1 MSDNEE
7 EWTMVRRRHGTR
19 SNNTVKQLKKLA
31 IPVVPQPFDVLAEP
45 EERPAA
51 GDGAGKKKKKKKKG
65 KTAAEEDDDEDEDED
80 AGAPAA
86 QAGAGAKASAAGAS
100 GKASAAKGG
109 AAGGGGSA
117 VVQQSLFAWLYAQL
131 VAVLVML
138 GLMKAAGGKRKKKNK
153 AAAAAAAAPAPA
165 PAAAAAA
172 APKPVAD
179 VKPAAPA
186 PATPAGKSASAAA
199 AAAAAAST
207 AAKKADPAP
216 AATPAAKKAADAAA
230 AAAAAKPAATPE
242 PSKPAAK
249 AVAAA
254 AATPLPGAGKGEAA
268 PAAAAPATPPP
279 APKPEPPPT
288 PAGPPPPVVKCDK
301 DWAHGKFVMQ
311 SLPAAHADVVAAV
324 AVAGDVAVSAGY
336 DGAVKLWSWPLPG
349 SAGGG
354 VVPRLR
360 LLRHLVGHSGRVE
373 ALAAAP
379 AGGGGGGVGG
389 GMRLLASSGRDSTLK
404 LWDLGSAADCADARE
419 LGSTYVYE
427 SVRSLAADWAGAEGG
442 AAGRMLL
449 GSRSGSVMLYQINAG
464 ATAGRKVASLR
475 GHGDEVTAVQF
486 RGAHGVV
493 SGARDG
499 CVRLWDL
506 RQAGS
511 GSGKEQVAVL
521 GGLCGRVCSLAA
533 LGEHHLAAG
542 DCSSTVKLWDLR
554 KLPPAGARG
563 QPPPAPARVPNAPG
577 FAGDSCPTAGL
588 WWGGRSGVLLSSCI
602 AWWTDN
608 REALEEAPPSAK
620 LPMACLNVSAAGALS
635 PAPAGSSPDDLVSQ
649 YKYTLRLG
657 PGIATCMA
665 GSEDESAVLVGGA
678 TGALWALRLVR
689 GSAAAV
695 EAAERVA
702 AAAADEGCSAV
713 GDLVVGVEEF
723 SDDDYEEDEDDED
736 EDD

>member
-1 MSDNEE
+1 
-7 EWTMVRRRHGTR
+7 
-19 SNNTVKQLKKLA
+19 
-31 IPVVPQPFDVLAEP
+31 
-45 EERPAA
+45 
-51 GDGAGKKKKKKKKG
+51 
-65 KTAAEEDDDEDEDED
+65 
-80 AGAPAA
+80 
-86 QAGAGAKASAAGAS
+86 
-100 GKASAAKGG
+100 
-109 AAGGGGSA
+109 
-117 VVQQSLFAWLYAQL
+117 
-131 VAVLVML
+131 
-138 GLMKAAGGKRKKKNK
+138 
-153 AAAAAAAAPAPA
+153 
-165 PAAAAAA
+165 
-172 APKPVAD
+172 
-179 VKPAAPA
+179 
-186 PATPAGKSASAAA
+186 
-199 AAAAAAST
+199 
-207 AAKKADPAP
+207 
-216 AATPAAKKAADAAA
+216 
-230 AAAAAKPAATPE
+230 
-242 PSKPAAK
+242 
-249 AVAAA
+249 
-254 AATPLPGAGKGEAA
+254 
-268 PAAAAPATPPP
+268 
-279 APKPEPPPT
+279 
-288 PAGPPPPVVKCDK
+288 
-301 DWAHGKFVMQ
+301 MQ

-475 GHGDEVTAVQF
+475 GHGDEVTAVQ
-486 RGAHGVV
+486 
-493 SGARDG
+493 
-499 CVRLWDL
+499 
-506 RQAGS
+506 
-511 GSGKEQVAVL
+511 
-521 GGLCGRVCSLAA
+521 
-533 LGEHHLAAG
+533 
-542 DCSSTVKLWDLR
+542 
-554 KLPPAGARG
+554 
-563 QPPPAPARVPNAPG
+563 
-577 FAGDSCPTAGL
+577 
-588 WWGGRSGVLLSSCI
+588 
-602 AWWTDN
+602 
-608 REALEEAPPSAK
+608 ALEEAPPSAK